1 MKGKTQKITP
11 YVFIAPHI
19 ILFIIFL
26 IIPTII
32 GICISF
38 FDWDYLTPPKFIGFG
53 NYAKLFNPKAID
65 HKQFLFGMQNTIKF
79 VLVTVPINVVLSL
92 VISTMLNDLKR
103 GKNTIRALFYFPV
116 VLSVTCVATTW
127 SFLGNKET
135 GVINYYLT
143 KFFNIEALPWLTRE
157 PYLLSLLVIMT
168 IWWTIGRNILF
179 FAAGLTDIPPQL
191 YEAAEMDGANKLQ
204 QFIHVTIPG
213 IMRVLLFVIVIE
225 TIAQFNVFGQMYLV
239 AGTEINNIKS
249 ARVALMVIRET
260 AFKQFRMGMASA
272 MALILGLFIII
283 FSVIQFRLFMN
294 PSDRIER
301 GRVEL
306 IETKLK
312 GGK

>member
-1 MKGKTQKITP
+1 MKGKKQNITP

-19 ILFIIFL
+19 ILFIVFL

-53 NYAKLFNPKAID
+53 NYAKLSDTKAID
-65 HKQFLFGMQNTIKF
+65 HRQFFLAMKNTLRF
-79 VLVTVPINVVLSL
+79 VAITVPINVALSL
-92 VISTMLNDLKR
+92 VISTMLNNVKR
-103 GKNTIRALFYFPV
+103 GKNTIRAMFYFPV

-127 SFLGNKET
+127 SFLGNKDT

-143 KFFNIEALPWLTRE
+143 KIFNIEGLPWLTRE

-191 YEAAEMDGANKLQ
+191 YEAAEMDGANKFQ

-213 IMRVLLFVIVIE
+213 IMRVLLFVVVIE

-239 AGTEINNIKS
+239 AGTEINNVRS
-249 ARVALMVIRET
+249 ARVAIMVIRET
-260 AFKQFRMGMASA
+260 AFRHFRMGMASA
-272 MALILGLFIII
+272 MALVLGLFIVI

-294 PSDRIER
+294 PSDK
-301 GRVEL
+301 
-306 IETKLK
+306 T
-312 GGK
+312 